1 MGLVRNINSTY
12 VEVNRN
18 LKILQY
24 EGIVVEQRLGRVR
37 MLKLN
42 YENPKTELLLKALR
56 ILNTQTKP
64 HFGVTFQKEVLSETK
79 KLSPGAVNNANS
91 Q

>member
-18 LKILQY
+18 LKILQN
-24 EGIVVEQRLGRVR
+24 EGVVFDQRVGRMR

-42 YENPKTELLLKALR
+42 HENPKTDLLLKALK
-56 ILNTQTKP
+56 ILNTKTKP
-64 HFGVTFQKEVLSETK
+64 QFGVNFKKEGLSEPQKSVTG
-79 KLSPGAVNNANS
+79 SS